1 MEAST
6 KSFDTSDITQLKVR
20 VIETPG
26 LNTLNHLM
34 LSWDDLPGFI
44 LDFPY
49 YCFLTNKVF
58 EKRKKETIL
67 MALSKMT
74 GIYKDK
80 IYGHTLTDLSK
91 PNVPRFHWDYTNE
104 YDESSRGV
112 YSFMM
117 EILRMTVIPR
127 LHKIP
132 KL

>member
-1 MEAST
+1 M
-6 KSFDTSDITQLKVR
+6 KMR
-20 VIETPG
+20 VIEVININKPNYLLLT
-26 LNTLNHLM
+26 
-34 LSWDDLPGFI
+34 WDDLPGFV
-44 LDFPY
+44 LEFQY

-74 GIYKDK
+74 GIYKHK
-80 IYGHTLTDLSK
+80 IYGNTLTDLSK
-91 PNVPRFHWDYTNE
+91 PNLPRFHWDYKNGH
-104 YDESSRGV
+104 DESSRGV
-112 YSFMM
+112 YNFMM